1 MIRLGWRL
9 AIAGGRSSVIS
20 IGLTSVAVA
29 VGTAIL
35 LYALSFQ
42 PALETRYDR
51 SAWRDTPG
59 QDDPGT
65 ATVGLL
71 LSRTDDHWEGRRVSR
86 MDVAAL
92 SADAP
97 VPPGLPRAPA
107 AGETF
112 VSPALATLIAATPA
126 DQLGDRFGRV
136 VGLISD
142 AGLRAPDELAAV
154 VGRDPAALRLDG
166 ARAVPTLPDTGR
178 IPMPRNPLIG
188 VLVLIAVIGALTP
201 VAVFVA
207 TATRLSAARREQ
219 RLAALRLAGATPRQ
233 VTVFAAV
240 EALAATVPGAIG
252 GVGLFLVARPLVAT
266 VPLDQAGWFPDAIV
280 PPLTQAALLLVIVQA
295 VGVIAAA
302 VALRHVA
309 TSPLGVRR
317 RERRRPLR
325 RLRLVPFAG
334 SLVAF
339 AATVILLATGREGV
353 PPPLL
358 WLLGGAF
365 FGIILGIAIAGPWVT
380 ATVGRLLARSA
391 RGPVALLAGRRLA
404 DDPRGSF
411 GAISGVVMAVFI
423 GSAYLSIAA
432 YAAGVSS
439 YQQQLAVRADVL
451 MASVPGDGSRVDQ
464 ALADLGPTA
473 GIQAVAPIREIAVTE
488 DPTSAAGVTQ
498 LGVVGH
504 CADIIAVL
512 QASGLR
518 CGPGLVHLGPGG
530 VPVTSATVST
540 AIFLGGFGG
549 GSLTGG
555 SATLSVPA
563 SEVDRYAPAAADAGP
578 GSMLP
583 TLIIEP
589 GALAGDDP
597 FPVTH
602 VAVLTDGSAASVER
616 ARTILEVAMPTSV
629 AATVGEVEADGTAT
643 ITELGRIVSLGVF
656 AAMLLAGA
664 SLAIAVT
671 TGLVERQRPFALL
684 RLSGLPLARL
694 RAVLV
699 VEAAAPLIA
708 VAAISAL
715 LGTAV
720 AQILLR
726 AQPGRSVPP
735 PDAGAVVLLVVA
747 ILGALAV
754 VLTALPLVDRLTS
767 TEATRF
773 E

>member
-9 AIAGGRSSVIS
+9 AIAGGRSSAIS
-20 IGLTSVAVA
+20 IGLTAVAVA
-29 VGTAIL
+29 IGTAIL
-35 LYALSFQ
+35 LFALSFQ

-51 SAWRDTPG
+51 SAWRDAPG
-59 QDDPGT
+59 QDDAAAAT
-65 ATVGLL
+65 AGLL
-71 LSRTDDHWEGRRVSR
+71 LARTDDHWEGRRVSR

-92 SADAP
+92 AGDAP
-97 VPPGLPRAPA
+97 IPPGLPRVPS
-107 AGETF
+107 AGEAY
-112 VSPALATLIAATPA
+112 VSPGLAALIASAPA

-142 AGLRAPDELAAV
+142 AGLRSPDELAAV
-154 VGRDPAALRLDG
+154 VGRDPAALRVDG
-166 ARAVPTLPDTGR
+166 ARVVVTLPDTGK

-188 VLVLIAVIGALTP
+188 ILVLIAVIGALAP

-233 VTVFAAV
+233 VMVFAAV
-240 EALAATVPGAIG
+240 EALAATVPGTVG
-252 GVGLFLVARPLVAT
+252 GVALFLVARPLIAT

-280 PPLTQAALLLVIVQA
+280 PPLVQAALLLVVVQA
-295 VGVIAAA
+295 VGVIAAV
-302 VALRHVA
+302 VALRQVA
-309 TSPLGVRR
+309 ASPLGVRQ
-317 RERRRPLR
+317 RERRGPLR
-325 RLRLVPFAG
+325 RLRLVPLAG

-339 AATVILLATGREGV
+339 TATVILLATERQGI

-358 WLLGGAF
+358 WLLGGTF

-380 ATVGRLLARSA
+380 ATVGRLLARAA

-423 GSAYLSIAA
+423 GSAYLSIAG
-432 YAAGVSS
+432 YAAGVASFP
-439 YQQQLAVRADVL
+439 QQLAVRADVL
-451 MASVPGDGSRVDQ
+451 LASVPGDRSRVDL
-464 ALADLGPTA
+464 ALAELGRTA
-473 GIQAVAPIREIAVTE
+473 GIRAVAPIREVAVVR
-488 DPTSAAGVTQ
+488 DPTDPAEIAQ
-498 LGVVGH
+498 LGVIGH
-504 CADIIAVL
+504 CSDIIAVL

-518 CGPGLVHLGPGG
+518 CGPGLVHLGPSG
-530 VPVTSATVST
+530 VTVSHATVST

-549 GSLTGG
+549 GMRTGG
-555 SATLSVPA
+555 SGTLNVLA
-563 SEVDRYAPAAADAGP
+563 NEVDRYAPASVDAGP

-583 TLIIEP
+583 NLIIEP
-589 GALAGDDP
+589 GALTGGVP

-629 AATVGEVEADGTAT
+629 AATVGEAETEGTAT
-643 ITELGRIVSLGVF
+643 ITELGSIVSLGVL

-684 RLSGLPLARL
+684 RLSGLSLARL

-699 VEAAAPLIA
+699 VEAAVPLIV

-720 AQILLR
+720 AQVLLR
-726 AQPGRSVPP
+726 SQPGRSVPL
-735 PDAGAVVLLVVA
+735 PDAGAVMLLAVA

-754 VLTALPLVDRLTS
+754 VMTALPLVDRLTS

>member
-9 AIAGGRSSVIS
+9 AIAGGRSSLTS
-20 IGLTSVAVA
+20 IGLTAVAVA

-35 LYALSFQ
+35 LYALSFG
-42 PALETRYDR
+42 PALETRYDH
-51 SAWRDTPG
+51 SAWRDAPG
-59 QDDPGT
+59 QVDAAT
-65 ATVGLL
+65 ATAGLL

-92 SADAP
+92 SGEAP
-97 VPPGLPRAPA
+97 VPPGLPRVPS
-107 AGETF
+107 AGDAY
-112 VSPALATLIAATPA
+112 VSPALAALIAATPP
-126 DQLGDRFGRV
+126 DQLGDRFGRI
-136 VGLISD
+136 VGLISNS
-142 AGLRAPDELAAV
+142 GLRSPDELAAV
-154 VGRDPAALRLDG
+154 VGRDPAALRADG
-166 ARAVPTLPDTGR
+166 ARAVMTLPDTGK
-178 IPMPRNPLIG
+178 IPMPRNPLMGI
-188 VLVLIAVIGALTP
+188 LVLIAVIGALAP

-219 RLAALRLAGATPRQ
+219 RLAALRLAGAAPRQ
-233 VTVFAAV
+233 VMVFAAV
-240 EALAATVPGAIG
+240 EALAATVPGTIG
-252 GVGLFLVARPLVAT
+252 GLALFLVARPLIAT

-280 PPLTQAALLLVIVQA
+280 PPFSQAALLLVVVQV
-295 VGVIAAA
+295 VGVIAAI
-302 VALRHVA
+302 VALRQVA
-309 TSPLGVRR
+309 ASPLGVRR
-317 RERRRPLR
+317 RERRGPLR
-325 RLRLVPFAG
+325 RLRLVPLAG

-339 AATVILLATGREGV
+339 TATVVVLAAERTGI

-365 FGIILGIAIAGPWVT
+365 FGIIVGIAIAGPWVT
-380 ATVGRLLARSA
+380 ATVGRLLAMIA

-423 GSAYLSIAA
+423 GTAYLSIAG
-432 YAAGVSS
+432 YAARAASFG
-439 YQQQLAVRADVL
+439 QQFAVRPDVL
-451 MASVPGDGSRVDQ
+451 LASVPGNLSRVDQ
-464 ALADLGPTA
+464 ALAELGRSP
-473 GIQAVAPIREIAVTE
+473 GVLAVAPIREVGVTE
-488 DPTSAAGVTQ
+488 NPTDPSSVSQ

-504 CADIIAVL
+504 CADIVAVL

-518 CGPGLVHLGPGG
+518 CGSGLVHLGPRGM
-530 VPVTSATVST
+530 PVAHATVDT
-540 AIFLGGFGG
+540 AIFLGGLGG
-549 GSLTGG
+549 GMVTGG
-555 SATLSVPA
+555 SATLDVQPN
-563 SEVDRYAPAAADAGP
+563 EVDRYAPASMDP
-578 GSMLP
+578 GLGMLLP
-583 TLIIEP
+583 SLIIEP
-589 GALAGDDP
+589 GALTGATA

-629 AATVGEVEADGTAT
+629 AATVGETVAEGTASV
-643 ITELGRIVSLGVF
+643 TELGRIVSLGVL

-699 VEAAAPLIA
+699 VEAAIPLIS
-708 VAAISAL
+708 VAAVSAL

-720 AQILLR
+720 GQILLR
-726 AQPGRSVPP
+726 SQPGSSVPP
-735 PDAGAVVLLVVA
+735 PDAGTVVLLAVA

-754 VLTALPLVDRLTS
+754 VMTALPLVDRLTS